1 MSQDLLIVRSQYFR
15 HLEIQNMLLSLEK
28 ACKQRGYLLLL
39 SKHTSSNTCMVSID
53 FKTCE
58 IGFIGFI
65 NLYTFELQTLIFQVS
80 IFLPSD
86 IAASH
91 ATAQVDEKNTVL
103 TVPYYFTK
111 KQRNVMTKCAEMAG
125 FNVVQVR
132 LKLYLPRLSFYS
144 MQIRLHFFQIF
155 LNKHNLKFQVINE
168 PASAC
173 LAYSLGQLDQTETLK
188 CIIFR

>member
-1 MSQDLLIVRSQYFR
+1 
-15 HLEIQNMLLSLEK
+15 
-28 ACKQRGYLLLL
+28 
-39 SKHTSSNTCMVSID
+39 MVSID

-58 IGFIGFI
+58 IGLIGLKFVYI
-65 NLYTFELQTLIFQVS
+65 WTVDLNFS

-132 LKLYLPRLSFYS
+132 LKLYLPRLSFSDYTS
-144 MQIRLHFFQIF
+144 FKYFSISTI
-155 LNKHNLKFQVINE
+155 LN
-168 PASAC
+168 
-173 LAYSLGQLDQTETLK
+173 
-188 CIIFR
+188 FRS